1 MLAMLRMED
10 PEDMKGYTYAVDYWS
25 LGVLIYVLVVGSL
38 PFVNDDVVDFGAY
51 ISVDDGEGH
60 QVNHPSYA
68 QFRRALAALTH
79 VSESFKQ
86 IVVDLLTIDEKKRLG
101 SGSVSQVKNHAWFRQ
116 NEFGVMPWSLLG
128 KKLVK
133 PPGSSDAGAVPNIVD
148 MGSYDSFQDMLLD
161 TGAGGL
167 VDWVPD
173 EVQQTHFDTWY
184 AVVLFIVDP
193 CCLRSFAKIYLLV
206 RTLLYVGITLP
217 RMC

>member
-25 LGVLIYVLVVGSL
+25 LGVLIYVLVVGTK
-38 PFVNDDVVDFGAY
+38 PFSNEDMVDFVYY
-51 ISVDDGEGH
+51 IDNPVC
-60 QVNHPSYA
+60 HPDYA
-68 QFRRALAALTH
+68 RFQEALAALTH

-133 PPGSSDAGAVPNIVD
+133 PPGSSDAGAADPLRNW
-148 MGSYDSFQDMLLD
+148 QD
-161 TGAGGL
+161 
-167 VDWVPD
+167 
-173 EVQQTHFDTWY
+173 Y
-184 AVVLFIVDP
+184 
-193 CCLRSFAKIYLLV
+193 RSFEELLAALDCS
-206 RTLLYVGITLP
+206 RLLSVAPPKDQQMYFDHW
-217 RMC
+217 